1 MTGLTLY
8 AHPFSSFCGKVLIAL
23 YENATPFTYLMLDN
37 GDASNRLRELW
48 PIVRFPLLTDGDRT
62 IPETTIIIEYLQQHY
77 PGRTRFI
84 PDDPEL
90 ALEVRFMDRFF
101 DTYVMERMQKIV
113 FDVIRDEKDRDP
125 YGVKQAREML
135 DKAYGWLDGRLE
147 GRRWAAGEAF
157 SMADCAAAPSLFFA
171 DWVHPIPA
179 QLSVLKDYRRR
190 VLAHPAVSR
199 VVDEARPYR
208 HLFPPGAPD
217 RD

>member
-23 YENATPFTYLMLDN
+23 YENATPFAYRVLDN
-37 GDASNRLRELW
+37 DDASAKLRELW
-48 PIVRFPLLTDGDRT
+48 PIVRFPVLTDGDRT
-62 IPETTIIIEYLQQHY
+62 VPETTIIIEYLQQNY
-77 PGRTRFI
+77 PGKTQFI
-84 PDDPEL
+84 PDDPEM

-101 DTYVMERMQKIV
+101 DNYVMERMQKIV

-125 YGVKQAREML
+125 YGVKQARDML
-135 DKAYGWLDGRLE
+135 DKAYAWLDDRLDS
-147 GRRWAAGEAF
+147 RRWAAGDGF
-157 SMADCAAAPSLFFA
+157 SLADCAAAPSLFFA

-179 QLSVLKDYRRR
+179 GLAVLRDYRSR